1 MDFSNLSEQTRSF
14 RRFRE
19 EQRIPMADLKSIVNA
34 ARLAPCAANLQ
45 LLRFS
50 IINSPDDCSKVFP
63 CIKWAGYLAD
73 WDGPSEGERPSA
85 YISILAPDE
94 EKPFTPIDTGI
105 AAAYI
110 VLAARDAGYGSC
122 MILSFDREIVSR
134 AIAKTTGY
142 SVKLVIALGVPGEE
156 VVLEPVKEGIEYWR
170 DENGRH
176 HVPKLDLES
185 LIIETD
191 LPAVGMED
199 L

>member
-1 MDFSNLSEQTRSF
+1 MDFSKLPEQTRSF
-14 RRFRE
+14 RRFKE
-19 EQRIPMADLKSIVNA
+19 EQRIPMADLFSIVNA

-50 IINSPDDCSKVFP
+50 IINSPDECSRIFP

-85 YISILAPDE
+85 YVSILTPDE
-94 EKPFTPIDTGI
+94 EKPFTGIDTGI

-122 MILSFDREIVSR
+122 MILSFDRETVSDV
-134 AIAKTTGY
+134 ISSPGY

-170 DENGRH
+170 DEDGRH
-176 HVPKLDLES
+176 HVPKLDLDS
-185 LIIETD
+185 LIVETD
-191 LPAVGMED
+191 LHDVDMED

>member
-1 MDFSNLSEQTRSF
+1 MDFSNLPEQTRSF

-19 EQRIPMADLKSIVNA
+19 EQRIPMEHLLSIVNA

-50 IINSPDDCSKVFP
+50 IINSPHECSKVFP

-85 YISILAPDE
+85 YVSILAPDE

-122 MILSFDREIVSR
+122 MILSFDREIVSK
-134 AIAKTTGY
+134 AISAPGY

-156 VVLEPVKEGIEYWR
+156 VVLEPVKKGIEYWR
-170 DENGRH
+170 DEDGRH
-176 HVPKLDLES
+176 HVPKLDLDS
-185 LIIETD
+185 LVVKTD
-191 LPAVGMED
+191 LHDIDMED

>member
-1 MDFSNLSEQTRSF
+1 MDFSKLPEQTRSF
-14 RRFRE
+14 RRFKE
-19 EQRIPMADLKSIVNA
+19 EQRIPMADLFSIVNA

-50 IINSPDDCSKVFP
+50 IINSPDESSRIFP

-85 YISILAPDE
+85 YVSILTPDE
-94 EKPFTPIDTGI
+94 EKPFTGIDTGI

-122 MILSFDREIVSR
+122 MILSFDRETVSDV
-134 AIAKTTGY
+134 ISSPGY

-170 DENGRH
+170 DEDGRH
-176 HVPKLDLES
+176 HVPKLDLDS
-185 LIIETD
+185 LIVETD
-191 LPAVGMED
+191 LHDVDMED